1 MLQLPPG
8 YPWVF
13 SKIFGLFGP
22 AVWSA
27 IANIHTYKYLFMSE
41 ERKSVKMF
49 IRFLVGQFICLQL
62 FNDYENHEI
71 NSTLN

>member
-1 MLQLPPG
+1 
-8 YPWVF
+8 
-13 SKIFGLFGP
+13 
-22 AVWSA
+22 
-27 IANIHTYKYLFMSE
+27 MSE